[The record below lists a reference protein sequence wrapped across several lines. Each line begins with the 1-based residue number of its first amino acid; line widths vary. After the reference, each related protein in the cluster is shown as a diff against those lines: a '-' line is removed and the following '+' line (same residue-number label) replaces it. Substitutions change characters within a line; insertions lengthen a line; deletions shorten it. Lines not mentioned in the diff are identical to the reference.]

1 MERYS
6 IILEKNPR
14 EIVLLRGKGCMY
26 RKCSFCD
33 YHLDRGEDAE
43 NYILNRE
50 VLSHVTGN
58 YHQIEIIN
66 SGSVFE
72 LDPRTMELIRGIC
85 REKGIDTIHF
95 ESHWLYREHLKK
107 LREEFAGFTLKMKLG
122 LETFDADFRENVL
135 KKGIPERDPAK
146 IAEGFEEANFLFGIS
161 GQTLE
166 SMKRDLELGLRYFER
181 ICVNIMCEN
190 STPVRP
196 DPDVIRAFCENL
208 LPLYRSDQRVDILLN
223 NTDFGVGD

>member
-1 MERYS
+1 MKWENFLVPDEVDLCR
-6 IILEKNPR
+6 LA
-14 EIVLLRGKGCMY
+14 IVLAMTPTQE
-26 RKCSFCD
+26 S
-33 YHLDRGEDAE
+33 E
-43 NYILNRE
+43 RE
-50 VLSHVTGN
+50 VIAEYQKLG
-58 YHQIEIIN
+58 
-66 SGSVFE
+66 
-72 LDPRTMELIRGIC
+72 IRGAAT
-85 REKGIDTIHF
+85 TI
-95 ESHWLYREHLKK
+95 S
-107 LREEFAGFTLKMKLG
+107 G
-122 LETFDADFRENVL
+122 
-135 KKGIPERDPAK
+135 
-146 IAEGFEEANFLFGIS
+146 FGIS